1 MQDRP
6 TPDDPGP
13 AAPCSPAEAQL
24 ALEEP
29 AVLDFLRGEYTAAR
43 GSAPTVPPGPAPLR
57 PAQPEPTD
65 REPTSQDR
73 LVYLPAASH
82 CYAIVLNDTAS
93 ARLVRRLVGLF
104 GDVTCAED
112 YARQCG
118 YHLYDVVPATA
129 VIPRDAIT
137 ADPSSTKPAPG
148 RRHLSALAPS
158 TGPG

>member
-1 MQDRP
+1 MQDRPTP

-29 AVLDFLRGEYTAAR
+29 AVLDFLHGEYTAAR

-93 ARLVRRLVGLF
+93 ARLVRRVVGLF

-129 VIPRDAIT
+129 VILETP
-137 ADPSSTKPAPG
+137 
-148 RRHLSALAPS
+148 
-158 TGPG
+158 